1 MVLKIADTPRAVVV
15 GWPIKHS
22 RSPLIHGYWLKTLG
36 IAGAYDR
43 LAVTPSEFPAFL
55 KTIGREGLR
64 GANVT
69 VPHKEAAFALCD
81 VRTEAAQAIG
91 AVNTLWW
98 DGQRLCGDNTDAT
111 GFSAS
116 LDAEA
121 PSWRVDGGSATV
133 LGAGGAARAIVH
145 ALRSAGLRRILVANR
160 SPERAET
167 LAAAFG
173 SDVIAIPWNSGSEYF
188 ERTDVLVNTTSLG
201 MEGQPSLSLDLS
213 RLPQTAIVADV
224 VYTPL
229 TTPLVAS
236 ARKLGLLAVGGLGM
250 LLHQAAS
257 GFERWFGVRP
267 VVTPELR
274 ALIEADVMRGQEKA
288 K

>member
-1 MVLKIADTPRAVVV
+1 MALTIVTPRACVV

-36 IAGAYDR
+36 IAGSYDR
-43 LAVTPSEFPAFL
+43 RAVTPEDFPAFL
-55 KTIGREGLR
+55 KTIGQDGLL

-69 VPHKEAAFALCD
+69 VPHKEAAFALCGF
-81 VRTEAAQAIG
+81 RTEAAQAIG

-98 DGQRLCGDNTDAT
+98 DGQRLGGDNTDAS

-116 LDAEA
+116 LDDEA
-121 PSWRVDGGSATV
+121 PNWRALGGKAVV
-133 LGAGGAARAIVH
+133 LGAGGAARAVIH
-145 ALRSAGLRRILVANR
+145 ALRSAGMRRILVANR
-160 SPERAET
+160 SPERS
-167 LAAAFG
+167 LALAGAF
-173 SDVIAIPWNSGSEYF
+173 SPDVKAISWDLATDHMDGA
-188 ERTDVLVNTTSLG
+188 DVLVNTTSLG
-201 MEGQPSLSLDLS
+201 MEGQPPLAVDLS
-213 RLPQTAIVADV
+213 RLPPTAVVADV

-236 ARKLGLLAVGGLGM
+236 ARERGLQAVGGRGM

-267 VVTPELR
+267 IVTAELR
-274 ALIEADVMRGQEKA
+274 ALVEADVLNAQDKQR
-288 K
+288 